1 MATTTQV
8 EVWVMVD
15 QDGDYDVGTSE
26 ELARENYDG
35 NIGGD
40 AARRLVKLLLTVP
53 LPEPLVVTGVIP
65 APVEPQC
72 ELQVE

>member
-1 MATTTQV
+1 MATTTI

-15 QDGDYDVGTSE
+15 QYGDYDVGTSE
-26 ELARENYDG
+26 GLAREAYDG

-53 LPEPLVVTGVIP
+53 LPEPLVVTGTVP
-65 APVEPQC
+65 APAEAEC
-72 ELQVE
+72 ELRVD